1 METWQIALVVV
12 GAAAAVAMLAAAV
25 VLLVRLV
32 RAYRLLRD
40 EDVPAGTKVAFWGA
54 VVYTLFPLDLLP
66 DPVYLD
72 DIGLL
77 ALAFH
82 HLGKAARRYGR
93 PPEETGRLD
102 PRR

>member
-1 METWQIALVVV
+1 MEDWWIALVAV
-12 GAAAAVAMLAAAV
+12 GAVAAVAMLAAAA
-25 VLLVRLV
+25 VLLVRVV
-32 RAYRLLRD
+32 RAYRLLRS
-40 EDVPAGTKVAFWGA
+40 EDVPVGTKAAFWGA

-77 ALAFH
+77 APVLH

-93 PPEETGRLD
+93 PPRDDL
-102 PRR
+102 